1 LQRKNGETPLVA
13 TPRHALRHAIDPSIA
28 GLATGPD
35 TTAHALAGRMRLR
48 SFLVLGVAASACVA
62 LTSLPDRAVADPGP
76 GEITQLVADAS
87 RQLEVI
93 SEQVNTAQTQYGQ
106 QQAAAGQADK
116 AAADAQARLNGM
128 RDQVRQ
134 IARSAYT
141 TGDVSRMDVLLS
153 SRSADQF
160 LSQMGTLDAIAG
172 HQTEVLSQAGAD
184 ARTAEKARTT
194 ADDAAATAKKT
205 LDEVTVKQQQL
216 QSQIASY
223 QREYAALT
231 APQQQAVS
239 RVTAG
244 SPVAAAPAAAPVTA
258 NSHAAQVAVNTALAQ
273 VGKPYVWGASGPNSF
288 DCSGLTSYA
297 YAAAGVTLPHSSS
310 AQSRMG
316 TPVSRDALQPG
327 DLIFFYSP
335 VSHVA
340 MYIGN
345 GQMVHASTSGTPVQ
359 VVNVA
364 SMPNYN
370 SARRVAG

>member
-13 TPRHALRHAIDPSIA
+13 TPRHALRHAIDPSA
-28 GLATGPD
+28 PGLATGFD
-35 TTAHALAGRMRLR
+35 TTVRAPWGLSRLR
-48 SFLVLGVAASACVA
+48 SGLVLGIAASACVA
-62 LTSLPDRAVADPGP
+62 LTSLPDRASADPGP
-76 GEITQLVADAS
+76 AEITQLVADAS

-93 SEQVNTAQTQYGQ
+93 SEQVNTARTDYDQ
-106 QQAAAGQADK
+106 QRAAADQADK
-116 AAADAQARLNGM
+116 SADDAQGRLDAM

-141 TGDVSRMDVLLS
+141 TGEISRVDVLLT

-160 LSQMGTLDAIAG
+160 ISQMGTLDAIAG
-172 HQTEVLSQAGAD
+172 HQTGVLSQAAAD
-184 ARTAEKARTT
+184 ARAAQKARAE

-205 LDEVTVKQQQL
+205 LEEITDKQQQL
-216 QSQIASY
+216 QSQISDY
-223 QREYAALT
+223 QQQYAKLT

-239 RVTAG
+239 RAAAG
-244 SPVAAAPAAAPVTA
+244 SPARAVPAAPVTA
-258 NSHAAQVAVNTALAQ
+258 NSQAAQVAVNTALAQ
-273 VGKPYVWGASGPNSF
+273 VGKPYVWGASGPGSF

-297 YAAAGVTLPHSSS
+297 YAAAGVALPHSSS
-310 AQSRMG
+310 AQSGMG

-359 VVNVA
+359 VVDVG
-364 SMPNYN
+364 SMPGYN